1 MCEIDVFVKF
11 NSKAPMIGKKMGTLV
26 ETDWLGFLVFFMQG
40 NYILL

>member
-11 NSKAPMIGKKMGTLV
+11 NSKAPMIGKKNGTLV
-26 ETDWLGFLVFFMQG
+26 ETYWLGFFVFLMQG